1 MRVSIS
7 NIAWERSEDES
18 VSSVLQEMGIAL
30 VDIVPGKYFANPEA
44 YDSNAISPIRD
55 WWTSR
60 GITLSGMQALLFGTT
75 GLNLFGD
82 DGRMLQ
88 HLKAVC
94 KLAGALGIRPIT
106 FGSPRNRDRRDL
118 TTAQAVKEAVG
129 FFRRVGDHAL
139 TFGVELC
146 LEPNPPSYGC
156 NFMTTTAE
164 TAEVVALADHPAV
177 RLQLDTGA
185 MAMNQE
191 DPGQTVKQY
200 HSLIGHVHASEP
212 NLVPLGAGEVDHDAV
227 AEALTRYLP
236 ETVVTIE
243 MRSINIHPRDWLP
256 GPIQL
261 ARAKYGR
268 S

>member
-7 NIAWERSEDES
+7 NIAWEEPDDES
-18 VSSVLQEMGIAL
+18 VSSLLREMGVGL
-30 VDIVPGKYFANPEA
+30 VDIAPGKYFPNPEA
-44 YDSNAISPIRD
+44 CDSNAISRVRD
-55 WWTSR
+55 WWTRR

-82 DGRMLQ
+82 DGRMLH

-106 FGSPRNRDRRDL
+106 FGSPRNRDRGDL
-118 TTAQAVKEAVG
+118 TTAQAVKEAVD

-185 MAMNQE
+185 MTMNQE
-191 DPGQTVKQY
+191 DPRQTVKHY
-200 HSLIGHVHASEP
+200 HPLIGHVHASEP
-212 NLVPLGAGEVDHDAV
+212 NLVPLGAGEVDHDVV

-236 ETVVTIE
+236 EVVVTIE
-243 MRSINIHPRDWLP
+243 MRAIDRRPTDWLP
-256 GPIQL
+256 DPIQL

-268 S
+268 Y